1 MLRGSIDSVHHE
13 RVGGWIHSDKANLRE
28 ATVLAFV
35 DDRCVGAGQ
44 VGVFR
49 QDLRDANVG
58 DGYSGFS
65 FPISLAEPA
74 DADRLY
80 VKLEGSD
87 AILIPRNAKIEV
99 PDKSTMFGS
108 FLHDDSS
115 VEWMRSR
122 GWLDNEEYNFLKYM
136 TQMGVYD
143 LSLIAPRSQE
153 QPAPAVSEY
162 EAAGQTLLSL
172 LTLSPAGTETLTCS
186 VKRPE
191 ELIKQITLRSYKA
204 LPVVALYTAQPNT
217 VAVVE
222 GSHKDLSN
230 TSIDGA
236 ISYNTGPD
244 RLLFLN
250 LLCAF
255 EFSENFGRET
265 LTVIFTRCRA

>member
-1 MLRGSIDSVHHE
+1 MLKGSIDSVHHE
-13 RVGGWIHSDKANLRE
+13 RVGGWIHSDKADLRE
-28 ATVLAFV
+28 ATILAFV

-65 FPISLAEPA
+65 FPISLAEPT

-99 PDKSTMFGS
+99 PDRASMFGS
-108 FLHDDSS
+108 SIHDDNSI
-115 VEWMRSR
+115 EWMRSR
-122 GWLDNEEYNFLKYM
+122 GWLANEDYNFLKYV

-143 LSLIAPRSQE
+143 LSLIEPRSKE
-153 QPAPAVSEY
+153 RPTSAMLEY
-162 EAAGQTLLSL
+162 KAAGQTLLSL
-172 LTLSPAGTETLTCS
+172 LTLSANGIEVLSCS
-186 VKRPE
+186 VKRPD
-191 ELIKQITLRSYKA
+191 ELIKQITTRLPRA
-204 LPVVALYTAQPNT
+204 LPVVAIYTAQPSM

-222 GSHKDLSN
+222 GSHKDRSN
-230 TSIDGA
+230 TSTDGA
-236 ISYNTGPD
+236 ISYSTGPD

-255 EFSENFGRET
+255 EFPENFGQEP
-265 LTVIFTRCRA
+265 LTVIFARCRS